1 MFVVNDEQAKS
12 VIFGQD
18 SCDIELLLEDD
29 GVAFNL
35 DPVTVVLGCST
46 VPPDFARRCALRL
59 EEHGILYLDTPIS
72 GGGAKAA
79 EGQLSIMASDAPEAF
94 EHAATVLGRL
104 FVDVRKAS
112 PAHPRRR
119 LYTAQ
124 RGRYLR
130 QGPA

>member
-1 MFVVNDEQAKS
+1 MVVVNDEQAKS

-18 SCDIELLLEDD
+18 SGDIELLLEDD

-79 EGQLSIMASDAPEAF
+79 PEPEPEVEEEDMGF
-94 EHAATVLGRL
+94 DL
-104 FVDVRKAS
+104 FD
-112 PAHPRRR
+112 
-119 LYTAQ
+119 
-124 RGRYLR
+124 
-130 QGPA
+130 